1 MNLIKTS
8 EPFLEFKK
16 EKCYNSEFIESK
28 PTIDGLLIEEF
39 WGNFSEQ
46 DIGIND
52 FIQDEPENMASPT
65 HKTLVKIFHD
75 NENIYI
81 AAKLFDSDPDSI
93 RGALSRRDDWEKS
106 FSDQADWFSIEFDS
120 KHDHQTGYLFSVNA
134 SGVQLDA
141 MSFLDSEYDL
151 EYNAVWESNV
161 SIDKEGWNIEILIPF
176 KMLSITQI
184 ENPWGMNLHRYI
196 FRHNEYDSWVAYPRD
211 TPGLSSQ
218 FGHIFGF
225 KEIEMK
231 KSFEVKPYALVGI
244 NMINNLLLEDDQLF
258 KDSFSR
264 VKSNIYNNSPFGLDA
279 KLRLSSSSFID
290 LTINPDFG
298 QIEMD
303 PRYINLSYYEIYLP
317 EKRTFFNE
325 SVAAFETP
333 IEIFYSRRIGS
344 SSDSTDNNIDY
355 ALKFIGSSET
365 GWNFGSIAAKTSGKD
380 NTKNYFINK
389 ISKDIL
395 NGNSIV
401 GLSSTSLIDDA
412 KIYSA
417 FSFDNIYYLHNN
429 LILDYQFIKSIDNNN
444 SGNAQSLNLEYDS
457 SFPLMLSFDMEIY
470 DKDFDINKVGYNER
484 NNLKNYKLKM
494 GYKNTKPRISIFRR
508 YRWDLIHQRSENFDK
523 LNINNSISLVGKFYT
538 NRYNKF
544 SLGYILDN
552 EHYDDYYMYDHESDL
567 NGPAFLIPRTNRVFA
582 KFSSDTKKQISF
594 NSGLALSTSI
604 NNDKLL
610 ESDLN
615 IYCKFGDS
623 HILDIGFKQ
632 ISFNSSFD
640 FLESVE
646 DDQDEDDHYIFSNT
660 DGWENRYLISF
671 EKYFNQNISLQIYS
685 EYFIHYNKFGEYRE
699 WNRQENSLIQSE
711 FINGDGTPEF
721 PPLYTNGSLEPETS
735 ENVDGEIETEQ
746 YLNPNY
752 YVGFY
757 PRYSSINFNLSF
769 KWEYD
774 TNSDFYIVFRVS
786 KSINGKIFK
795 SLNDFLMYSE
805 KDDWTEKYFNN
816 SIYVKFNHWFDI

>member
-1 MNLIKTS
+1 M
-8 EPFLEFKK
+8 EGPR
-16 EKCYNSEFIESK
+16 Y
-28 PTIDGLLIEEF
+28 
-39 WGNFSEQ
+39 
-46 DIGIND
+46 
-52 FIQDEPENMASPT
+52 
-65 HKTLVKIFHD
+65 KTLVKILHD

-81 AAKLFDSDPDSI
+81 AAKLFDASPDSI
-93 RGALSRRDDWEKS
+93 RGGLSRKDDWDKS
-106 FSDQADWFSIEFDS
+106 FSDQSDWFSIEFDS

-151 EYNAVWESNV
+151 EYNAVWESKV
-161 SIDKEGWNIEILIPF
+161 SIDKESWNIEILIPF

-184 ENPWGMNLHRYI
+184 RNPWGMNIHRYI
-196 FRHNEYDSWVAYPRD
+196 YRYNEHDSWVAYQRE

-225 KEIEMK
+225 KEIKVK
-231 KSFEVKPYALVGI
+231 KSIEVRPYALLGI
-244 NMINNLLLEDDQLF
+244 NKINNLLLEDDQLF
-258 KDSFSR
+258 KDSFNR
-264 VKSNIYNNSPFGLDA
+264 VKSNIYNNNPLGLDA

-344 SSDSTDNNIDY
+344 SSDSTENNIDY
-355 ALKFIGSSET
+355 ALKFIGSSKT

-380 NTKNYFINK
+380 NNKNYFINK

-429 LILDYQFIKSIDNNN
+429 LILDYQFIQSINNN
-444 SGNAQSLNLEYDS
+444 ISGNAQSLNLEYNS
-457 SFPLMLSFDMEIY
+457 SFPLMFSLDMEIY
-470 DKDFDINKVGYNER
+470 DKNFDINKVGYNER
-484 NNLKNYKLKM
+484 NNLKSYKFNI
-494 GYKNTKPRISIFRR
+494 GYKNTNPILNLLRR
-508 YRWDLIHQRSENFDK
+508 YRWDLINQRSENFDR
-523 LNINNSISLVGKFYT
+523 LNINNSIALVAKYYT
-538 NRYNKF
+538 SRYNKF

-552 EHYDDYYMYDHESDL
+552 EHYDDYYMYDYELDL
-567 NGPAFLIPRTNRVFA
+567 NGPAFLIPKTNRIFA

-594 NSGLALSTSI
+594 NFGLASSTSI

-615 IYCKFGDS
+615 IYCRFGDS
-623 HILDIGFKQ
+623 YVLNMGFQQ
-632 ISFNSSFD
+632 ISFNSSLD

-646 DDQDEDDHYIFSNT
+646 DDQDQDINHYIFSNT
-660 DGWENRYLISF
+660 NGWENRYSISF
-671 EKYFNQNISLQIYS
+671 EKYFNQDISLQIYS

-699 WNRQENSLIQSE
+699 WSSQGDALVESD
-711 FINGDGTPEF
+711 FISGSIEF
-721 PPLYTNGSLEPETS
+721 PPLYTDGALAPDTIMVN
-735 ENVDGEIETEQ
+735 GEIETEQ

-795 SLNDFLMYSE
+795 SLNDFLMYSG

-816 SIYVKFNHWFDI
+816 SIYVKFNHWFDL